1 MEHCIVYFSN
11 WVGPFQEESFSRL
24 LQQSRQNNALKGI
37 TGMLLYVRGN
47 VIQVLE
53 GEQQAVEALYERIE
67 QDPRHTNISRVLDRP
82 IRERLF
88 AQWSMGYE
96 TLTNQQL
103 DEINILIDL
112 DERAEKVG
120 SQETPIILKTLK
132 VFYESNRYN

>member
-1 MEHCIVYFSN
+1 
-11 WVGPFQEESFSRL
+11 
-24 LQQSRQNNALKGI
+24 
-37 TGMLLYVRGN
+37 VRGS
-47 VIQVLE
+47 VIQILE
-53 GEQQAVEALYERIE
+53 GERQAVEALYERIE